1 MDDKNYYYV
10 NIEDENNDV
19 FLAPSW
25 NSVFLY
31 LVSIYCDKVDIERA
45 KRIISHIT
53 EISDK
58 VYTFKM
64 FADVN
69 VNFISILEKP
79 FIFENY
85 CIKILDDNGN
95 EVPKTK
101 GMNYL

>member
-1 MDDKNYYYV
+1 MDDKKYYYV

-45 KRIISHIT
+45 KRIISHIA
-53 EISDK
+53 EVSDK

-64 FADVN
+64 FAEVN

-79 FIFENY
+79 LFLEDY
-85 CIKILDDNGN
+85 CIKILDDEGK